1 MVGNHLP
8 YQVLAQV
15 TLRCF
20 KLTKNIEITKGF
32 LFLFIHMVETT
43 KLCILA
49 LGTSPGKLSSKELE
63 V

>member
-15 TLRCF
+15 TLRYF

-32 LFLFIHMVETT
+32 HFLFITAKTT

-49 LGTSPGKLSSKELE
+49 LGTFPGNLSSKELE